1 MQRDAAGQGD
11 YKSGGIGR
19 SIMSIEV
26 KNISYVYMPKSPYER
41 LALDD
46 VSITIPE
53 GKITAI
59 AGHTGSGKSTLIQH
73 LNGLISPT
81 SGSVLVD
88 GVDIAAKGQAARA
101 ARRSVGMVFQ
111 YPEHQLFEETVE
123 QDIAFGPKNYGM
135 SPEEISER
143 VRFAMDFVQLDYKEY
158 SQRSPFQLSG
168 GQMRRAAIAGVVALK
183 PKYLVLD
190 EPTAGLDPK
199 GREELMQ
206 RIMKLHRQEKNTIIL
221 VSHSMDDIARF
232 ADNVVIMNR
241 GRVLMEG
248 TPHEVFVR
256 EDFIRQAGLDGPQI
270 TNIVKALKIRGWDI
284 SSNIYTMD
292 EAVDA
297 IFQAVKVP
305 RRPGGTSADRSGG
318 AEKC

>member
-1 MQRDAAGQGD
+1 
-11 YKSGGIGR
+11 
-19 SIMSIEV
+19 MSIEV

-256 EDFIRQAGLDGPQI
+256 EDFIRQAGLDVPQI

-292 EAVDA
+292 EAVNA

-305 RRPGGTSADRSGG
+305 RRPGDTSADRSGG

>member
-1 MQRDAAGQGD
+1 
-11 YKSGGIGR
+11 
-19 SIMSIEV
+19 MSIEV

-41 LALDD
+41 LALAD

-256 EDFIRQAGLDGPQI
+256 EDFIRQAGLDVPQI

>member
-1 MQRDAAGQGD
+1 MT
-11 YKSGGIGR
+11 
-19 SIMSIEV
+19 IEV

-88 GVDIAAKGQAARA
+88 GVDIATKGQVARA

-256 EDFIRQAGLDGPQI
+256 EDFIRQAGLDVPQI

>member
-1 MQRDAAGQGD
+1 
-11 YKSGGIGR
+11 
-19 SIMSIEV
+19 MSIEV

-256 EDFIRQAGLDGPQI
+256 EDFIRQAGLDVPQI

-292 EAVDA
+292 EAVNA

>member
-1 MQRDAAGQGD
+1 
-11 YKSGGIGR
+11 
-19 SIMSIEV
+19 MSIEV
-26 KNISYVYMPKSPYER
+26 KNISYVYMPKSPYEH

-248 TPHEVFVR
+248 TPREVFVR
-256 EDFIRQAGLDGPQI
+256 EDFIRQAGLDVPQI

>member
-1 MQRDAAGQGD
+1 
-11 YKSGGIGR
+11 
-19 SIMSIEV
+19 MSIEV
-26 KNISYVYMPKSPYER
+26 KKISYIYMPKSPYER

-46 VSITIPE
+46 VAITIPE

-73 LNGLISPT
+73 LNGLISP
-81 SGSVLVD
+81 SQGCVLVD
-88 GVDIAAKGQAARA
+88 GVDISGKGKEARE

-123 QDIAFGPKNYGM
+123 QDIAFGPKNYGLT
-135 SPEEISER
+135 PEEVQER
-143 VRFAMDFVQLDYKEY
+143 VRFAMDFVQLDYEEY

-168 GQMRRAAIAGVVALK
+168 GQMRRVAIAGVVALR

-206 RIMKLHRQEKNTIIL
+206 RILKLHRQEKNTIVL

-248 TPHEVFVR
+248 TPREVFVR
-256 EDFIRQAGLDGPQI
+256 EDFIRQAGLEVPQI
-270 TNIVKALKIRGWDI
+270 TNIVKVLKSGGMDI
-284 SSNIYTMD
+284 PSDIYTMD
-292 EAVDA
+292 EAVEA
-297 IFQAVKVP
+297 IVRAIRGKN
-305 RRPGGTSADRSGG
+305 RAGG
-318 AEKC
+318 AERC

>member
-1 MQRDAAGQGD
+1 
-11 YKSGGIGR
+11 
-19 SIMSIEV
+19 MSIEV

-143 VRFAMDFVQLDYKEY
+143 VHFAMDFVQLDYKEY

-256 EDFIRQAGLDGPQI
+256 EDFIRQAGLDVPQI

-284 SSNIYTMD
+284 SSNIYTMN

-305 RRPGGTSADRSGG
+305 CRPGGTSADRSGG

>member
-1 MQRDAAGQGD
+1 
-11 YKSGGIGR
+11 
-19 SIMSIEV
+19 MSIEV

-248 TPHEVFVR
+248 TPHVVFVR
-256 EDFIRQAGLDGPQI
+256 EDFIRQAGLDVPQI

>member
-1 MQRDAAGQGD
+1 
-11 YKSGGIGR
+11 
-19 SIMSIEV
+19 MSIEV

-41 LALDD
+41 LALDG

-53 GKITAI
+53 GIITAI

-221 VSHSMDDIARF
+221 VSHSRDDIARF

-248 TPHEVFVR
+248 TPREVFVR
-256 EDFIRQAGLDGPQI
+256 EDFIRQAGLDVPQI

>member
-1 MQRDAAGQGD
+1 
-11 YKSGGIGR
+11 
-19 SIMSIEV
+19 
-26 KNISYVYMPKSPYER
+26 MPKSPYER

-59 AGHTGSGKSTLIQH
+59 AGHTGSGKSTLVQH

-88 GVDIAAKGQAARA
+88 GVDIAAKGQASRA

-123 QDIAFGPKNYGM
+123 QDIAFGPKNYGLT
-135 SPEEISER
+135 PEEVKER
-143 VRFAMDFVQLDYKEY
+143 VRFAMDFVQLDYEEY

-183 PKYLVLD
+183 PRYLVLD

-206 RIMKLHRQEKNTIIL
+206 RILKLHRQEKNTIVL

-232 ADNVVIMNR
+232 ADNVVIMKQ

-248 TPHEVFVR
+248 SPREVFVR
-256 EDFIRQAGLDGPQI
+256 EDFIRQAGLDVPQI
-270 TNIVKALKIRGWDI
+270 TNIVKALKSGGMDI
-284 SSNIYTMD
+284 PSDIYTMD

-297 IFQAVKVP
+297 ILRAVRAKSGAGSSL
-305 RRPGGTSADRSGG
+305 PGQQESRGGHQDAGKAKHKAGG
-318 AEKC
+318 AERC

>member
-1 MQRDAAGQGD
+1 M
-11 YKSGGIGR
+11 
-19 SIMSIEV
+19 MSIEV

-206 RIMKLHRQEKNTIIL
+206 RILKLHRQEKNTIIL

-256 EDFIRQAGLDGPQI
+256 EDFIRQAGLDVPQI

>member
-1 MQRDAAGQGD
+1 
-11 YKSGGIGR
+11 
-19 SIMSIEV
+19 MSIEV
-26 KNISYVYMPKSPYER
+26 RNISYIYMPKSPYER

-248 TPHEVFVR
+248 TPREVFVR
-256 EDFIRQAGLDGPQI
+256 EDFIRQAGLDVPQI

-292 EAVDA
+292 EAVNA
-297 IFQAVKVP
+297 IFQAVKVS

>member
-1 MQRDAAGQGD
+1 
-11 YKSGGIGR
+11 
-19 SIMSIEV
+19 MSIEV

-143 VRFAMDFVQLDYKEY
+143 VRFAMDFVQLDYEEY

-256 EDFIRQAGLDGPQI
+256 EDFIRQAGLDVPQI

>member
-1 MQRDAAGQGD
+1 
-11 YKSGGIGR
+11 
-19 SIMSIEV
+19 MSIEV
-26 KNISYVYMPKSPYER
+26 KNISYIYMPKSPYER

-46 VSITIPE
+46 VTITIPE
-53 GKITAI
+53 GEITAI

-73 LNGLISPT
+73 LNGLINPS

-88 GVDIAAKGQAARA
+88 GVDIAGKGKDARA
-101 ARRSVGMVFQ
+101 ARRLVGMVFQ

-123 QDIAFGPKNYGM
+123 QDIAFGPKNYGLT
-135 SPEEISER
+135 PEEVKER
-143 VRFAMDFVQLDYKEY
+143 VRFAMDFVQLDYDEY

-168 GQMRRAAIAGVVALK
+168 GQMRRTAIAGVVALR

-190 EPTAGLDPK
+190 EPTAGLDPR

-206 RIMKLHRQEKNTIIL
+206 RILKLHRQEKNTIVL

-232 ADNVVIMNR
+232 ADNVIIMNR

-248 TPHEVFVR
+248 TPREVFAR
-256 EDFIRQAGLDGPQI
+256 EDFIRQAGLDAPQI
-270 TNIVKALKIRGWDI
+270 TNIVKSLKAEGMDI
-284 SSNIYTMD
+284 PSDIYTMD
-292 EAVDA
+292 AAVDA
-297 IFQAVKVP
+297 IVRAVK
-305 RRPGGTSADRSGG
+305 GNNSAGG

>member
-1 MQRDAAGQGD
+1 
-11 YKSGGIGR
+11 
-19 SIMSIEV
+19 MSIEV
-26 KNISYVYMPKSPYER
+26 KNISYIYMPKSPYER

-46 VSITIPE
+46 VTITIPE
-53 GKITAI
+53 GEITAI

-73 LNGLISPT
+73 LNGLINPS

-88 GVDIAAKGQAARA
+88 GVDIAGKGKDARA
-101 ARRSVGMVFQ
+101 ARRLVGMVFQ

-123 QDIAFGPKNYGM
+123 QDIAFGPKNYGLT
-135 SPEEISER
+135 PEEVKER
-143 VRFAMDFVQLDYKEY
+143 VRFAMDFVQLDYDEY

-168 GQMRRAAIAGVVALK
+168 GQMRRTAIAGVVALR

-190 EPTAGLDPK
+190 EPTAGLDPR

-206 RIMKLHRQEKNTIIL
+206 RILKLHRQEKNTIVL
-221 VSHSMDDIARF
+221 VSHSMDDIAKF

-248 TPHEVFVR
+248 TPREVFVR
-256 EDFIRQAGLDGPQI
+256 EDFIRQAGLDVPQI
-270 TNIVKALKIRGWDI
+270 TNIVKALKAGGMDI
-284 SSNIYTMD
+284 PSDIYTMD

-297 IFQAVKVP
+297 IVRAMRGKNM
-305 RRPGGTSADRSGG
+305 AGG

>member
-1 MQRDAAGQGD
+1 
-11 YKSGGIGR
+11 
-19 SIMSIEV
+19 MSIEV

-168 GQMRRAAIAGVVALK
+168 GQMRRTAIAGVVALR

-206 RIMKLHRQEKNTIIL
+206 RILKLHRQEKNTIVL
-221 VSHSMDDIARF
+221 VSHSMDDIAKF

-248 TPHEVFVR
+248 TPREVFVR
-256 EDFIRQAGLDGPQI
+256 EDFIRQAGLDVPQI
-270 TNIVKALKIRGWDI
+270 TNIVKALKAGGMDI
-284 SSNIYTMD
+284 PSDIYTMD

-297 IFQAVKVP
+297 IVRAMRGKN
-305 RRPGGTSADRSGG
+305 RAGG

>member
-1 MQRDAAGQGD
+1 
-11 YKSGGIGR
+11 
-19 SIMSIEV
+19 MSIEV

-73 LNGLISPT
+73 LNDLISPT

-248 TPHEVFVR
+248 TPREVFVR
-256 EDFIRQAGLDGPQI
+256 EDFIRQAGLDVPQI

>member
-1 MQRDAAGQGD
+1 
-11 YKSGGIGR
+11 
-19 SIMSIEV
+19 MSIEV
-26 KNISYVYMPKSPYER
+26 KNISYIYMPKSPYER

-46 VSITIPE
+46 VTITISE
-53 GKITAI
+53 GEITAI

-73 LNGLISPT
+73 LNGLINPS

-88 GVDIAAKGQAARA
+88 GVDIAGKGKDARA
-101 ARRSVGMVFQ
+101 ARRLVGMVFQ

-123 QDIAFGPKNYGM
+123 QDIAFGPKNYGLT
-135 SPEEISER
+135 PEEVKER
-143 VRFAMDFVQLDYKEY
+143 VRFAMDFVQLDYDEY

-168 GQMRRAAIAGVVALK
+168 GQMRRTAIAGVVALR

-190 EPTAGLDPK
+190 EPTAGLDPR

-206 RIMKLHRQEKNTIIL
+206 RILKLHRQEKNTIVL

-232 ADNVVIMNR
+232 ADNVIIMNR

-248 TPHEVFVR
+248 TPREVFAR
-256 EDFIRQAGLDGPQI
+256 EDFIRQAGLDVPQI
-270 TNIVKALKIRGWDI
+270 TNIVKSLKAEGMDI
-284 SSNIYTMD
+284 PSDIYTMD
-292 EAVDA
+292 AAVDA
-297 IFQAVKVP
+297 IVRAVKGNN
-305 RRPGGTSADRSGG
+305 RAGG

>member
-1 MQRDAAGQGD
+1 
-11 YKSGGIGR
+11 
-19 SIMSIEV
+19 MSIEV

-256 EDFIRQAGLDGPQI
+256 EDFIRQAGLDVPQI

-297 IFQAVKVP
+297 IFKAVKVP
-305 RRPGGTSADRSGG
+305 RRPGGTSADRAGG

>member
-1 MQRDAAGQGD
+1 
-11 YKSGGIGR
+11 
-19 SIMSIEV
+19 MSIEV
-26 KNISYVYMPKSPYER
+26 KNMPKSPYER

-256 EDFIRQAGLDGPQI
+256 EDFIRQAGLDVPQI

>member
-1 MQRDAAGQGD
+1 
-11 YKSGGIGR
+11 
-19 SIMSIEV
+19 MSIEV
-26 KNISYVYMPKSPYER
+26 KKISYIYMPKSPYER

-46 VSITIPE
+46 VAITIPE
-53 GKITAI
+53 GKVTAI

-73 LNGLISPT
+73 LNGLISP
-81 SGSVLVD
+81 SQGCVLVD
-88 GVDIAAKGQAARA
+88 GVDISGKGKEARE

-123 QDIAFGPKNYGM
+123 QDIAFGPKNYGLT
-135 SPEEISER
+135 PEEVQER
-143 VRFAMDFVQLDYKEY
+143 VRFAMDFVQLDYEEY

-168 GQMRRAAIAGVVALK
+168 GQMRRVAIAGVVALR

-206 RIMKLHRQEKNTIIL
+206 RILKLHRQEKNTIVL

-248 TPHEVFVR
+248 TPREVFVR
-256 EDFIRQAGLDGPQI
+256 EDFIRQAGLEVPQI
-270 TNIVKALKIRGWDI
+270 TNIVKALKSGGMDI
-284 SSNIYTMD
+284 PSDIYTME
-292 EAVDA
+292 EAVEA
-297 IFQAVKVP
+297 IVRAMRGKN
-305 RRPGGTSADRSGG
+305 RAGG
-318 AEKC
+318 AERC

>member
-1 MQRDAAGQGD
+1 
-11 YKSGGIGR
+11 
-19 SIMSIEV
+19 MSIEV
-26 KNISYVYMPKSPYER
+26 RNISYIYMPKSPYER

-46 VSITIPE
+46 VTITIPE

-73 LNGLISPT
+73 LNGLISP
-81 SGSVLVD
+81 SQGCVLVD
-88 GVDIAAKGQAARA
+88 GVDIAAKGQAARQ

-123 QDIAFGPKNYGM
+123 QDIAFGPKNYGLT
-135 SPEEISER
+135 PEDVKER
-143 VRFAMDFVQLDYKEY
+143 VRFAMDFVQLDYEEY

-168 GQMRRAAIAGVVALK
+168 GQMRRTAIAGVVALR

-206 RIMKLHRQEKNTIIL
+206 RILKLHRQEKNTIVL
-221 VSHSMDDIARF
+221 VSHSMDDIAKF

-248 TPHEVFVR
+248 TPREVFVR
-256 EDFIRQAGLDGPQI
+256 EDFIRQAGLDVPQI
-270 TNIVKALKIRGWDI
+270 TNIVKALKAGGMDI
-284 SSNIYTMD
+284 PSDIYTMD

-297 IFQAVKVP
+297 IVRAMRGKN
-305 RRPGGTSADRSGG
+305 RAGG

>member
-1 MQRDAAGQGD
+1 
-11 YKSGGIGR
+11 
-19 SIMSIEV
+19 MSIEV

-248 TPHEVFVR
+248 RPREVFVR
-256 EDFIRQAGLDGPQI
+256 EDFIRQAGLDVPQI

>member
-1 MQRDAAGQGD
+1 
-11 YKSGGIGR
+11 
-19 SIMSIEV
+19 MSIEV

-256 EDFIRQAGLDGPQI
+256 EDFIRQAGLDVPQI

-292 EAVDA
+292 EAVNA

-305 RRPGGTSADRSGG
+305 RRPGSTSADRSGG

>member
-1 MQRDAAGQGD
+1 
-11 YKSGGIGR
+11 
-19 SIMSIEV
+19 
-26 KNISYVYMPKSPYER
+26 MPKSPYER

-256 EDFIRQAGLDGPQI
+256 EDFIRQAGLDVPQI

>member
-1 MQRDAAGQGD
+1 
-11 YKSGGIGR
+11 
-19 SIMSIEV
+19 MSIEV

-123 QDIAFGPKNYGM
+123 QDIAFGPKNYGLT
-135 SPEEISER
+135 PEEVKER
-143 VRFAMDFVQLDYKEY
+143 VRFAMDFVQLDYEEY

-168 GQMRRAAIAGVVALK
+168 GQMRRTAIAGVVALR

-206 RIMKLHRQEKNTIIL
+206 RILKLHRQEKNTIVL
-221 VSHSMDDIARF
+221 VSHSMDDIAKF

-248 TPHEVFVR
+248 TPREVFVR
-256 EDFIRQAGLDGPQI
+256 EDFIRQAGLDVPQI
-270 TNIVKALKIRGWDI
+270 TNIVKALKAGGMDI
-284 SSNIYTMD
+284 PSDIYTMD

-297 IFQAVKVP
+297 IVRAMRGKN
-305 RRPGGTSADRSGG
+305 RAGG

>member
-248 TPHEVFVR
+248 TPREVFVR
-256 EDFIRQAGLDGPQI
+256 EDFIRQAGLDVPQI

>member
-1 MQRDAAGQGD
+1 
-11 YKSGGIGR
+11 
-19 SIMSIEV
+19 MSIEV

-158 SQRSPFQLSG
+158 SQRSPLQLSG

-256 EDFIRQAGLDGPQI
+256 EDFIRQAGLDVPQI

>member
-1 MQRDAAGQGD
+1 
-11 YKSGGIGR
+11 
-19 SIMSIEV
+19 MSIEV

-241 GRVLMEG
+241 GRVLMEE

-256 EDFIRQAGLDGPQI
+256 EDFIRQAGLDVPQI

>member
-1 MQRDAAGQGD
+1 
-11 YKSGGIGR
+11 
-19 SIMSIEV
+19 
-26 KNISYVYMPKSPYER
+26 MPKSPYER

-168 GQMRRAAIAGVVALK
+168 GQMRRTAIAGVVALR

-206 RIMKLHRQEKNTIIL
+206 RILKLHRQEKNTIVL
-221 VSHSMDDIARF
+221 VSHSMDDIAKF

-248 TPHEVFVR
+248 TPREVFVR
-256 EDFIRQAGLDGPQI
+256 EDFIRQAGLDVPQI
-270 TNIVKALKIRGWDI
+270 TNIVKALKAGGMDI
-284 SSNIYTMD
+284 PSDIYTMD

-297 IFQAVKVP
+297 IVRAMRGKN
-305 RRPGGTSADRSGG
+305 RAGG
-318 AEKC
+318 AERC